1 MKHRKMS
8 EQMEKDIQEIVDFY
22 MQFVTGEYHSIRES
36 LEYFW
41 KCMNDYTIEDYL
53 QTVREQKARMKAF
66 PQRVSNEYQV
76 EHGMDLRDYFASQ
89 IIAGF
94 LANNKTDY
102 YRNSGE
108 LMVKLA
114 YEMADLMMKE
124 REK

>member
-1 MKHRKMS
+1 
-8 EQMEKDIQEIVDFY
+8 
-22 MQFVTGEYHSIRES
+22 
-36 LEYFW
+36 
-41 KCMNDYTIEDYL
+41 
-53 QTVREQKARMKAF
+53 MKAF
-66 PQRVSNEYQV
+66 PLSKENNYGQD
-76 EHGMDLRDYFASQ
+76 GMDLRDYFASQ